1 MGLALFD
8 LDNTLIAGDSDYLW
22 GRFLV
27 EQGMVDEIHYEKE
40 NQRFYDEYTRGE
52 LDIDEFLAFSLK
64 PLSEHPY
71 QQLFELRKQFVEE
84 KIVPILLPAAQQL
97 VDAHRSKNRTI
108 VIITATN
115 EFVTAPIAELYGA
128 DVLIATQPEIKEG
141 QFTGQV
147 KGIPCFQAGK
157 VTRLNDWLSA
167 QQKSFEESWFF
178 SDSNN
183 DKALL
188 EWVKYPVVVDADATL
203 SELAAERGWPAIT
216 LREKASLELSPS
228 LY

>member
-1 MGLALFD
+1 VGLALFD

-27 EQGMVDEIHYEKE
+27 EQGMVDEVHYEKE

-52 LDIDEFLAFSLK
+52 LDIEEFLAFSLK
-64 PLSEHPY
+64 PLSQYPY
-71 QQLFELRKQFVEE
+71 QQLIELRKQFVKE
-84 KIVPILLPAAQQL
+84 KIEPILLPAAQRL
-97 VDAHRSKNRTI
+97 VDAHRSKDRTI

-128 DVLIATQPEIKEG
+128 DVLIATRPERKAGE
-141 QFTGQV
+141 FTGLV
-147 KGIPCFQAGK
+147 DGIPCFQEGK
-157 VTRLNDWLSA
+157 VTRLNDWLLT
-167 QQKSFEESWFF
+167 QQRTFDESWFF

-188 EWVKYPVVVDADATL
+188 EWVKNPVVVDADTML

-216 LREKASLELSPS
+216 LREDASFELSPA